1 MAEEEASDDPPE
13 CEEGETLILYLNRTE
28 VEDVENIRP
37 EVLKYV
43 IEKAEEALPRYQKLF
58 DYYKGN
64 HDIMKGRKAPK
75 DVKVVVNYAKYV
87 VKTIQGY
94 YLGDPVKY
102 DVNDTRKNGSITG
115 AGDVDGVELATEE
128 TIDLSPVTDAY
139 HRQQI
144 STVDTRI
151 GKGMGI
157 YGEALELCYASTDD
171 QPTPKSAYIAPQ
183 SGVLV
188 CDTTVEHNKLF
199 AVVWDKLE
207 RMNHQKYYAVTVYTK
222 DTIRHYECESLAQAA
237 FYPVGEVEQH
247 WFGSVPIIA
256 YENNDERQGDFEQ
269 IIPLIDAYNGLMSNR
284 FTDKAKFVDAL
295 LAFFG
300 IILSDD
306 DQKVIAD
313 EKCIDGLPLDSKIE
327 YIQKTFDE
335 ASVQVLADAA
345 VREMHKQTLT
355 VDMSDENF
363 SGNSSGQA
371 LKLKLLTMQLLVK
384 EKCQQM
390 EKGLK
395 ERLALYIN
403 WLTTNQQMEP
413 VPVTEVDVVFTL
425 ATPTNEQEQIAMVRD
440 LQGIVDDETLL
451 SQLWFIKDP
460 KEAVENA
467 REQQREKSE
476 SYLQTFGAAAPH
488 SDEEDDQ
495 Q

>member
-1 MAEEEASDDPPE
+1 M
-13 CEEGETLILYLNRTE
+13 ILYLNRAE

-43 IEKAEEALPRYQKLF
+43 VEKAEEALPRYHRLS
-58 DYYKGN
+58 DYYKGQ
-64 HDIMKGRKAPK
+64 HDILRGQKAKK
-75 DVKVVVNYAKYV
+75 DIKVVVNYAKYV
-87 VKTIQGY
+87 VDTIKGY
-94 YLGDPVKY
+94 YLGDSVKY
-102 DVNDTRKNGSITG
+102 DVNDTRKNGKITG

-157 YGEALELCYASTDD
+157 YGEALELVYASTDD
-171 QPTPKSAYIAPQ
+171 QPTPKSAYIAPS

-188 CDTTVEHNKLF
+188 CDGTVEHNKLF
-199 AVVWDKLE
+199 GVVWDKLE

-222 DTIRHYECESLAQAA
+222 ETIRHYECDSLSQAA

-247 WFGSVPIIA
+247 WFGGVPIIA
-256 YENNDERQGDFEQ
+256 YENNDERQGDYEQ
-269 IIPLIDAYNGLMSNR
+269 IIPLIDAYNNLMSNR

-300 IILSDD
+300 IVLDAD
-306 DQKVIAD
+306 DQKVIAE
-313 EKCIDGLPLDSKIE
+313 EKCIDGLPLDAKIE

-335 ASVQVLADAA
+335 SSVQVLADAA

-355 VDMSDENF
+355 VDMSDEKF

-371 LKLKLLTMQLLVK
+371 LKLKLLTMNLLVK
-384 EKCQQM
+384 GKCQQM

-413 VPVTEVDVVFTL
+413 VPVTEVDVVFTV
-425 ATPTNEQEQIAMVRD
+425 ATPINEQELVTLVRD

-451 SQLWFIKDP
+451 SLLWFIRDP
-460 KEAVENA
+460 KEAVENV
-467 REQQREKSE
+467 RQQQREKNE
-476 SYLQTFGAAAPH
+476 SYRQTFGATASH
-488 SDEEDDQ
+488 VDEEDDGL
-495 Q
+495 